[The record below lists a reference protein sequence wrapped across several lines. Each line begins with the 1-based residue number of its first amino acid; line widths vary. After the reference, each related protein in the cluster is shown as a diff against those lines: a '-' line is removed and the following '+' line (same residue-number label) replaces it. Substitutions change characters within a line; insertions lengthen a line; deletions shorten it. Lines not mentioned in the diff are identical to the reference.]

1 LFVCVYS
8 EGKIVAY
15 APKPRMRRRRAKKQ
29 MIEGGGKRGKGVS
42 DCESIEFKDE
52 NTTIKGQTIALTLL
66 EIENKGGRVQGQKK
80 RRRGIEVIS
89 KRSIAKIQVGS
100 HRHEAAKTKHD
111 DMRSPGFDTRRI
123 HGKGGGGNQTGP
135 GEGIARGGGEW
146 GGGDE
151 GDTGLSEMWKAQNS
165 PLSQA

>member
-1 LFVCVYS
+1 MFVCVYS

-80 RRRGIEVIS
+80 RRRGIEMIS

-123 HGKGGGGNQTGP
+123 HGKGGGGESNRARRGNRQG
-135 GEGIARGGGEW
+135 GEGSGVGGMKGTQ
-146 GGGDE
+146 D
-151 GDTGLSEMWKAQNS
+151 
-165 PLSQA
+165 